1 MSEPRHIWLDIDEGD
16 IPRSAVWAT
25 RKYQHES
32 RYTLTEGEEWNALM
46 ERARE
51 VLATPVHKEALAKGE
66 LLRDILTYLGEK
78 P

>member
-51 VLATPVHKEALAKGE
+51 ATTSRYLARYGDAMNVLE
-66 LLRDILTYLGEK
+66 DILAYLGEQ